1 MAIVSLSKNTGQV
14 QPNGVKC
21 REFTQ
26 LVCSVDLT
34 ILVHLTKPIKLHN
47 NGASCPWGHTDNRP
61 VYSNA
66 EEETLL
72 FGGYPRTEKCG
83 VPQPWDVPK
92 LLLLKP
98 PQRSLLLGSLTP
110 VLAFFK
116 DTLLSFIE
124 LLATLSDS
132 KRLYENLC
140 PRVSHSARENYI
152 DPLGFLQR
160 KVKRPLPEAAALAWT
175 GDEGQSQSGT
185 SLLMVP

>member
-47 NGASCPWGHTDNRP
+47 NGASCLWGHTDNRP

-72 FGGYPRTEKCG
+72 FGVIQGQKNVESP
-83 VPQPWDVPK
+83 
-92 LLLLKP
+92 
-98 PQRSLLLGSLTP
+98 SLETS
-110 VLAFFK
+110 
-116 DTLLSFIE
+116 LSF
-124 LLATLSDS
+124 
-132 KRLYENLC
+132 
-140 PRVSHSARENYI
+140 
-152 DPLGFLQR
+152 FF
-160 KVKRPLPEAAALAWT
+160 
-175 GDEGQSQSGT
+175 
-185 SLLMVP
+185 